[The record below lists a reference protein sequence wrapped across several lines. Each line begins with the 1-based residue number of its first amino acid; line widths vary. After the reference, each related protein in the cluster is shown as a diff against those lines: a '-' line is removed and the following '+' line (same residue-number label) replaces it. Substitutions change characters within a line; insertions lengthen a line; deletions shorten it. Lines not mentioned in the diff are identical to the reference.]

1 VKDEV
6 RYAVGLDST
15 VDRLMEHAREQGRRE
30 ALVEIHKPPN
40 TKVIDTIYVG
50 MSEDKNGYNGIIAT
64 VIEGFGG
71 APMVTASEKVLALF
85 KAQASM
91 VAKEFGTRVVIYRF
105 ARAEIEY
112 DTDKPRG

>member
-1 VKDEV
+1 
-6 RYAVGLDST
+6 
-15 VDRLMEHAREQGRRE
+15 
-30 ALVEIHKPPN
+30 
-40 TKVIDTIYVG
+40 
-50 MSEDKNGYNGIIAT
+50 
-64 VIEGFGG
+64 
-71 APMVTASEKVLALF
+71 VLALF